1 MRNPYYLNRLF
12 SEVDNGYAVSGPDG
26 LLEQTP
32 EQEYTVEQQNLAELD
47 PELDEETLVH
57 SYYPGYGYGPQ
68 TYYYSDEDLDGEGLT
83 EEELQEEVI
92 KQSLYDQY
100 MAEQTRIYNANATAQ
115 ALQDLGIR
123 MYADGEE
130 GEDLEDEDL
139 TDEEL
144 AEAADVETI
153 KQSLFDA
160 WAISRMYSDD
170 EEDEDEDYDDDDD
183 AYEEELSEA
192 EVVKQSLY
200 IDYMTRLYAEN
211 ELEDGEEIVHVD
223 EFGNEVHPEVVKQ
236 ALLDDYAYSR
246 FYSDADEETEDDAE
260 DIQDLHEDE
269 DLDDTVDVPT
279 ATEELAEEAVKKQ
292 SSIYALE
299 ESVDALL

>member
-57 SYYPGYGYGPQ
+57 SYYPSYGYGHQ
-68 TYYYSDEDLDGEGLT
+68 TYYYSDEDLDDELT

-92 KQSLYDQY
+92 KQSLYDQFV
-100 MAEQTRIYNANATAQ
+100 AEQTRIYNANATAQ

-160 WAISRMYSDD
+160 WAISRMYADSED
-170 EEDEDEDYDDDDD
+170 DEDEDDEDD
-183 AYEEELSEA
+183 YEDEELSEA

-246 FYSDADEETEDDAE
+246 FYADADEETEGDAE
-260 DIQDLHEDE
+260 DIQDLHTDE

>member
-68 TYYYSDEDLDGEGLT
+68 TYYYSDEDLDDELT
-83 EEELQEEVI
+83 EEELQEVI
-92 KQSLYDQY
+92 KQSLYDQFV
-100 MAEQTRIYNANATAQ
+100 AEQTRIYNANATAQ

-160 WAISRMYSDD
+160 WAISRMYADSKD
-170 EEDEDEDYDDDDD
+170 DEDEDDEDD
-183 AYEEELSEA
+183 YEDEELSEA

-246 FYSDADEETEDDAE
+246 FYADADEETEGDAE
-260 DIQDLHEDE
+260 DIQDLHADE
-269 DLDDTVDVPT
+269 DLDETVDVPT